1 MTAIIDRIRREP
13 ALVSGLVSAVI
24 ALAVSFG
31 ADLSSEQVGAVMA
44 VVAAVLA
51 VFTRQQ
57 VTPVVDV
64 VEQLDGT
71 EVVAGPAND
80 LDGEGSV
87 VRVLPPEHDDNLRA

>member
-1 MTAIIDRIRREP
+1 MSTILDRIRREP

-31 ADLSSEQVGAVMA
+31 LDWTAEQVGAVMA

-51 VFTRQQ
+51 VVTRQQ

-80 LDGEGSV
+80 MVAEGAV
-87 VRVLPPEHDDNLRA
+87 VREVTPEHDDTLRA